1 MPAYLPNAAAIFHFR
16 QLFKRGAMSYQRKH
30 NLTRR
35 CLIALTFSAFAFS
48 LGGCAHQST
57 PQSTNT
63 PLYQRLGGEATID
76 AVVENLLY
84 RIADDPKVVVFFAN
98 TNIDLFAES
107 LASQLCDVSDGPCR
121 YEGPPM
127 DRAHQ
132 HMGLTDVH
140 FNRLVEHLDD
150 AMQEEGIALGA
161 RNELLGRLAPMY
173 ADIMRL
179 Q

>member
-1 MPAYLPNAAAIFHFR
+1 
-16 QLFKRGAMSYQRKH
+16 MSFPRKH
-30 NLTRR
+30 YRTRR
-35 CLIALTFSAFAFS
+35 CLIALTFMAVAFS
-48 LGGCAHQST
+48 LAGCTHQSAT
-57 PQSTNT
+57 QSTT
-63 PLYQRLGGEATID
+63 LYERLGGQDTID
-76 AVVENLLY
+76 TVVENLLY
-84 RIADDPKVVVFFAN
+84 RIADDPEVVVFFAN

-140 FNRLVEHLDD
+140 FNRLVEHLDA

-173 ADIMRL
+173 AGVMRL

>member
-1 MPAYLPNAAAIFHFR
+1 M
-16 QLFKRGAMSYQRKH
+16 
-30 NLTRR
+30 RR
-35 CLIALTFSAFAFS
+35 CLIAVIFTTVAFS
-48 LGGCAHQST
+48 LAGCAH
-57 PQSTNT
+57 QSTNT

-84 RIADDPKVVVFFAN
+84 RIADDPEVVVFFAN

-132 HMGLTDVH
+132 HMGLTDGH
-140 FNRLVEHLDD
+140 FNRLVEHLDA

>member
-1 MPAYLPNAAAIFHFR
+1 M
-16 QLFKRGAMSYQRKH
+16 
-30 NLTRR
+30 RR
-35 CLIALTFSAFAFS
+35 YLIAMMLATTTLT
-48 LGGCAHQST
+48 LVGCAST
-57 PQSTNT
+57 QAT
-63 PLYQRLGGEATID
+63 LYERLGGQSTID

-84 RIADDPKVVVFFAN
+84 RIADDTEIVGFFAN
-98 TNIDLFAES
+98 SNIDLFAES

-140 FNRLVEHLDD
+140 FNRVVEYLDA
-150 AMQEEGIALGA
+150 AMQEEGIPLAA

-173 ADIMRL
+173 AEIMRL

>member
-1 MPAYLPNAAAIFHFR
+1 MKHHYHYLRH
-16 QLFKRGAMSYQRKH
+16 
-30 NLTRR
+30 
-35 CLIALTFSAFAFS
+35 CLIALSFLLVALTLA
-48 LGGCAHQST
+48 GCAYQST
-57 PQSTNT
+57 AHSTT
-63 PLYQRLGGEATID
+63 LYERLGGSATIG
-76 AVVENLLY
+76 AVVEDLLY
-84 RIADDPKVVVFFAN
+84 RIADDPELVVFFTN
-98 TNIDLFAES
+98 TNIDLFAQS
-107 LASQLCDVSDGPCR
+107 LTDQLCEVSDGPCR

-140 FNRLVEHLDD
+140 FNRVVEYLDA
-150 AMQEEGIALGA
+150 AMQAQGIALGA

>member
-1 MPAYLPNAAAIFHFR
+1 MIYPR
-16 QLFKRGAMSYQRKH
+16 TRKH
-30 NLTRR
+30 SPTRR
-35 CLIALTFSAFAFS
+35 CLIALTFIAVAFS
-48 LGGCAHQST
+48 LLGCAYQSAT
-57 PQSTNT
+57 QSTNT
-63 PLYQRLGGEATID
+63 TLYERLGGKTTID

-84 RIADDPKVVVFFAN
+84 RIADDPEVVVFFAN

-140 FNRLVEHLDD
+140 FNRVVEYLDA
-150 AMQEEGIALGA
+150 AMQAEDIPLGA

-173 ADIMRL
+173 TDIMRL

>member
-1 MPAYLPNAAAIFHFR
+1 MIYPRTRTHTP
-16 QLFKRGAMSYQRKH
+16 
-30 NLTRR
+30 TRR
-35 CLIALTFSAFAFS
+35 CLIALTFIAVAFS
-48 LGGCAHQST
+48 LPGCAYQSAT
-57 PQSTNT
+57 QSTNT
-63 PLYQRLGGEATID
+63 TLYERLGGKTAID

-84 RIADDPKVVVFFAN
+84 RIADDPEVVVFFAN

-140 FNRLVEHLDD
+140 FNRVVEYLDA
-150 AMQEEGIALGA
+150 AMQAEDIPLGA

-173 ADIMRL
+173 TDIMRL

>member
-1 MPAYLPNAAAIFHFR
+1 
-16 QLFKRGAMSYQRKH
+16 MSFPRKH
-30 NLTRR
+30 YRTRR
-35 CLIALTFSAFAFS
+35 CLIALTFIAVAFS
-48 LGGCAHQST
+48 IAGCTHQSST
-57 PQSTNT
+57 QSTT
-63 PLYQRLGGEATID
+63 LYERLGGQDTID
-76 AVVENLLY
+76 TVVENLLY
-84 RIADDPKVVVFFAN
+84 RIADDPEVVVFFAN

-140 FNRLVEHLDD
+140 FNRLVEHLDA

-173 ADIMRL
+173 ADVMRL

>member
-1 MPAYLPNAAAIFHFR
+1 
-16 QLFKRGAMSYQRKH
+16 MSFPRKY
-30 NLTRR
+30 NRTRR
-35 CLIALTFSAFAFS
+35 DLIAVIFAAIALTLA
-48 LGGCAHQST
+48 GCTHQSAT
-57 PQSTNT
+57 QSAT
-63 PLYQRLGGEATID
+63 LYERLGGQDTID
-76 AVVENLLY
+76 TVVENLLY
-84 RIADDPKVVVFFAN
+84 RIADDPEVVVFFAN

-140 FNRLVEHLDD
+140 FNRLVEHLDA

-173 ADIMRL
+173 ADVMRF

>member
-1 MPAYLPNAAAIFHFR
+1 
-16 QLFKRGAMSYQRKH
+16 MSFPRKH
-30 NLTRR
+30 YRTRR
-35 CLIALTFSAFAFS
+35 CLIALTFIAVAFS
-48 LGGCAHQST
+48 IAGCTHQSST
-57 PQSTNT
+57 QSTT
-63 PLYQRLGGEATID
+63 LYERLGGQDTID
-76 AVVENLLY
+76 TVVENLLY
-84 RIADDPKVVVFFAN
+84 RIADDPEVVVFFAN
-98 TNIDLFAES
+98 TNIDLFAKS

-140 FNRLVEHLDD
+140 FNRLVEHLDA

-173 ADIMRL
+173 AGVMRL

>member
-1 MPAYLPNAAAIFHFR
+1 
-16 QLFKRGAMSYQRKH
+16 MSFSRKH
-30 NLTRR
+30 DRTRR
-35 CLIALTFSAFAFS
+35 SLIAFTFIAVAFS
-48 LGGCAHQST
+48 LTGCAYQSVT
-57 PQSTNT
+57 QSTNT
-63 PLYQRLGGEATID
+63 TLYERLGGQNTID
-76 AVVENLLY
+76 TVVENLLY
-84 RIADDPKVVVFFAN
+84 RIADDPEVVVFFTN
-98 TNIDLFAES
+98 TNIDLFAAS
-107 LASQLCDVSDGPCR
+107 LASQLCDVSNGPCR

-140 FNRLVEHLDD
+140 FNRLVEHLDA

-173 ADIMRL
+173 EDVMRL

>member
-1 MPAYLPNAAAIFHFR
+1 MT
-16 QLFKRGAMSYQRKH
+16 YQRKH
-30 NLTRR
+30 NAMRR
-35 CLIALTFSAFAFS
+35 YLLALMFTALGVS
-48 LGGCAHQST
+48 LAGCAHPLT
-57 PQSTNT
+57 PTA
-63 PLYQRLGGEATID
+63 LYDRLGGETTID

-84 RIADDPKVVVFFAN
+84 RIADDPEVVVFFAN

-132 HMGLTDVH
+132 NMGLTDVH
-140 FNRLVEHLDD
+140 FNRLVEHLDA
-150 AMQEEGIALGA
+150 AMREEGIALGE

-173 ADIMRL
+173 SDVMRL

>member
-16 QLFKRGAMSYQRKH
+16 QLSKRGAMSFPHKYKRTH
-30 NLTRR
+30 RG
-35 CLIALTFSAFAFS
+35 LITVIFATIAIT
-48 LGGCAHQST
+48 LAGCTHQSAT
-57 PQSTNT
+57 QSTT
-63 PLYQRLGGEATID
+63 LYERLGGQGTID
-76 AVVENLLY
+76 TVVENLLY
-84 RIADDPKVVVFFAN
+84 RIADDPEVVVFFAN

-107 LASQLCDVSDGPCR
+107 LASQLCDVSDGPCH

-132 HMGLTDVH
+132 HMGLTDAH
-140 FNRLVEHLDD
+140 FNRLVEHLDA
-150 AMQEEGIALGA
+150 AMQAEGIALGA

-173 ADIMRL
+173 TDVMRL